1 MNGDFSARNIYAN
14 QFIYLSDRS
23 LKKDIV
29 PLVGSLDKLLALN
42 GYSFAWKASGKK
54 DIGIIAQEVEKVF
67 PDIVHTDPETGIKSV
82 EYGNLI
88 APVIES
94 IKSQQEIIAAQNA
107 RIESLEARLE
117 QLEKGQK

>member
-23 LKKDIV
+23 LKKNIV
-29 PLVGSLDKLLALN
+29 PLVDPLQKILALN
-42 GYSFAWKASGKK
+42 GYSFSWKASGKK